1 MKINNLNKELLLVRK
16 LLKNEIIEEEIISDL
31 YDYIFKSS
39 GKQIRARLSL
49 LTSSIDKRKGE
60 KRLRLAAIIEL
71 LHTATLVHD
80 DVVDSSA
87 VRRGN
92 ASVNSIWTNSHS
104 VLIGDYI
111 YSKAFMLMVALN
123 DMKILKELSDAT
135 NDISKGELIQLDS
148 INNIKV
154 DLSYLLKISYF
165 KTGRLFEAAAKS
177 GAILAG
183 GERDYIKHSTNFS
196 KNLGILFQI
205 KDDLLDYQI
214 DSHSGKPNFQD
225 IKEKKITYPFYFA
238 YTNASSKERRD
249 LKDFLDCESINNEKL
264 YELVSK
270 LGGLEKTE
278 NLAISFL
285 KKAEISAYSIKNK
298 IVKDEMLNLLHK
310 SLNRKK

>member
-80 DVVDSSA
+80 DVVDSSEI
-87 VRRGN
+87 RRGN

-285 KKAEISAYSIKNK
+285 QKAEISAYSIKNK

>member
-1 MKINNLNKELLLVRK
+1 LKINNLNKELLLVRK

-87 VRRGN
+87 IRRGN

>member
-80 DVVDSSA
+80 DVVDSSEI
-87 VRRGN
+87 RRGN

-177 GAILAG
+177 GAILVG

-285 KKAEISAYSIKNK
+285 QKAEISAYSIKNK